1 MGNMKYR
8 AALYMRLSK
17 DDGGAE
23 SSSIQSQRSLLFSY
37 AGEHGFSVYNEYVD
51 DGWSGTNF
59 DRPEFLHMLSDIEA
73 GQVNLVL
80 VKDLSRLGRDYIGTG
95 RYTEIYFPSK
105 GVRCIAVNDGY
116 DSLGGDSDLIPFKHV
131 MNEMYARDISRKIR
145 SALAVRM
152 GAGVYI
158 GNFAPYGYQKDPAWR
173 GRLEPDPEAA
183 AVVQRIFE
191 AAAVEADFTP
201 RAMAER
207 LNAEGILPP
216 ALYRCQKHLGLK
228 PENCTR
234 AGKWTANAIVKLI
247 HNPVYLGHLVQGKTR
262 KVSFRSGPVPVR
274 EPGDYIVARDTHE
287 ALVTPEIFCAAER
300 RISRK
305 PGRLS
310 AAVFR
315 ERAAEETGEH
325 CTAQNAHA
333 WLWASD
339 ATPPA
344 SRDAGSSTRRGSGS
358 SPF

>member
-23 SSSIQSQRSLLFSY
+23 SSSIQSQRSLLLSY

-152 GAGVYI
+152 GEGVYI
-158 GNFAPYGYQKDPAWR
+158 GNFAPYGYQKDPARR

-216 ALYRCQKHLGLK
+216 ALYRCQKHPGHPDTKNDLTLRGCFRHRPK
-228 PENCTR
+228 GIRTGKQIPEKGFYC
-234 AGKWTANAIVKLI
+234 
-247 HNPVYLGHLVQGKTR
+247 
-262 KVSFRSGPVPVR
+262 
-274 EPGDYIVARDTHE
+274 
-287 ALVTPEIFCAAER
+287 
-300 RISRK
+300 
-305 PGRLS
+305 
-310 AAVFR
+310 
-315 ERAAEETGEH
+315 
-325 CTAQNAHA
+325 
-333 WLWASD
+333 
-339 ATPPA
+339 
-344 SRDAGSSTRRGSGS
+344 
-358 SPF
+358 